1 MTDAHAIELP
11 ETALVTMCFRA
22 NEARRPNGILDDP
35 MAIRL
40 TETVDYDFTKL
51 RRSTRQ
57 DFALRALAFDDRA
70 RRYLSDHPKA
80 TVVALGEGM
89 QTTFWRLDDAGLGD
103 EFRWLSVDLPPIMK
117 LRERLL
123 PPSPRISMC
132 AQSALDF
139 SWMDRV
145 NPEHGVFISVEGL
158 LPYLKPEQ
166 AIGLIRACARR
177 FPGGQMM
184 FDLPA
189 KLYAVLTNRGLQRK
203 GWPPMPF
210 SLSVSEIARLA
221 ETVPG
226 IRRVHNL
233 PLPRGR
239 GPVFN
244 LLWKTQGLPVYEPL
258 RRLIGIK
265 WPTVATLTLLEFD

>member
-1 MTDAHAIELP
+1 MTEADAIELP

-22 NEARRPNGILDDP
+22 NEARRRNGILDDP

-40 TETVDYDFTKL
+40 TESVDYDFTKL

-57 DFALRALAFDDRA
+57 DLALRALAFDTHA
-70 RRYLSDHPKA
+70 RRYLSDHTKA

-89 QTTFWRLDDAGLGD
+89 QTSFWRLDDAGLGG
-103 EFRWLSVDLPPIMK
+103 EFRWLSVDLPPIIA

-123 PPSPRISMC
+123 PCSPRISMS

-145 NPEHGVFISVEGL
+145 SQQDGVFITAEGL
-158 LPYLKPEQ
+158 LPYLEPEQ
-166 AIGLIRACARR
+166 ALSLIRECARR

-189 KLYAVLTNRGLQRK
+189 KLYAVLTKHGLRRG

-210 SLSVSEIARLA
+210 SLSVSEIANLA
-221 ETVPG
+221 ESVPE

-244 LLWKTQGLPVYEPL
+244 LLWKAQGMPVYEPL
-258 RRLIGIK
+258 RRLIGVK
-265 WPTVATLTLLEFD
+265 WPTVATFTLLEFG

>member
-1 MTDAHAIELP
+1 MTDANAIELS

-22 NEARRPNGILDDP
+22 NEARRRDGILADP

-51 RRSTRQ
+51 KRSTRQ
-57 DFALRALAFDDRA
+57 DLALRALAFDQTA

-89 QTTFWRLDDAGLGD
+89 QTSFWRLNDAGLGD
-103 EFRWLSVDLPPIMK
+103 EFRWLSVDLPPIIK

-123 PPSPRISMC
+123 PPSPRMSMC

-139 SWMDRV
+139 TWMDRV
-145 NPEHGVFISVEGL
+145 NPEYGVFITVEGL
-158 LPYLKPEQ
+158 LPYLEPEQ
-166 AIGLIRACARR
+166 AIGLIRECARR

-189 KLYAVLTNRGLQRK
+189 KLYSVLTNRGLQRK

-210 SLSVSEIARLA
+210 SLSVSEIAGLA